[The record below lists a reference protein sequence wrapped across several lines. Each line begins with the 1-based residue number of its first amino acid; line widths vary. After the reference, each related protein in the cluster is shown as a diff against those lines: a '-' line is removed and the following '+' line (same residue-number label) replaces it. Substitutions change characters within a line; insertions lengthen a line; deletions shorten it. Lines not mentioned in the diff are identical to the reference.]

1 MTVIFTG
8 NRIFEDVVRITQD
21 SDGIAYAHLK
31 NGETVIG
38 IITEV
43 KQ

>member
-21 SDGIAYAHLK
+21 SDGIAYAHFE
-31 NGETVIG
+31 NGVTVIG
-38 IITEV
+38 IILEI